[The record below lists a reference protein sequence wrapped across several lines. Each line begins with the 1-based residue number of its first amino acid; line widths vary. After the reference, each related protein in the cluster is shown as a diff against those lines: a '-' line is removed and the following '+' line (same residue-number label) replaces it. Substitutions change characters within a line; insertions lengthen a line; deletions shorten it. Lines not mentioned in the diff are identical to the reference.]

1 MENMRQITGLA
12 IEVFA
17 KRIHARESRHQS
29 LIPRENPF
37 RMTLRAAVR
46 RTALKKLSIH
56 LSSVFA
62 AILLAA
68 CAVAQDAPPAP
79 NSPPAETPAPQAPIY
94 QPKFAGD
101 PARSDSEAAA
111 LAYMRVVLRAQRQF
125 NKQYNHFAVTLAE
138 LVHSG
143 SFTKRMVNPVRGD
156 YTASFKGKTDS
167 FILTMTPKALDAQH
181 RSLYAEDD
189 MKIHADENKPADGD
203 SPVVK

>member
-1 MENMRQITGLA
+1 M
-12 IEVFA
+12 
-17 KRIHARESRHQS
+17 K
-29 LIPRENPF
+29 
-37 RMTLRAAVR
+37 LRTAVR
-46 RTALKKLSIH
+46 RTIRKKLSIQ
-56 LSSVFA
+56 LSSVVA

-79 NSPPAETPAPQAPIY
+79 SAPPAETPAPQAPVY

-181 RSLYAEDD
+181 RSFYAEDD
-189 MKIHADENKPADGD
+189 MKIHADETNPADGD